1 MIKAETQEKI
11 LHFGFFVS
19 LKNAFPV
26 GESGATR
33 R

>member
-11 LHFGFFVS
+11 LHFGFFV
-19 LKNAFPV
+19 LLENTFPIE
-26 GESGATR
+26 ESGVTR